1 MNGLQQVGLTQIPK
15 IKTENSGKESLFS
28 GVKEQS
34 FMEQFFEMISEQLLG
49 EENAMNMNNGKE
61 IDELSPKIHLHETNN
76 KIKINLEQINL
87 SNDSGLNNEKIKSAK
102 IDEEKLDFNS
112 DIQPNMEKQ
121 LKNKEML
128 NEKEWIEN
136 DVLKNLENIAINI
149 MKWIKENVYEMKL
162 GQHERNADQ
171 MVSYLEGRVKNLTI
185 QLQTPKTLK
194 ELNHELIVFEQKN
207 SESQMNDK
215 DMFIKN
221 NSIQTIIKEV
231 VHEIKHINELETEIK
246 MKQLNFSDK
255 ETALKIDEKLEKA
268 EVEEIKNKDI
278 FSEKTKENNKI
289 NHFSPLENHQN
300 TINEEKNT
308 TIHPIEIMTEMVEL
322 EEQNMKETELNKL
335 HNVEMKQKISQYLE
349 QYLELQHYDQKKLQF
364 GILTKD
370 FGRLNIEIEQK
381 NHVIEVRIKQQN
393 EENKV
398 TLEDVME
405 SVKEE
410 WKDKEKEIE
419 IIVYKEKENQEKEQ
433 EEKNRKKKNEDYLE
447 QLRTQQKN
455 EKTFTLEI

>member
-61 IDELSPKIHLHETNN
+61 IDELSSKIHLHETNN

-102 IDEEKLDFNS
+102 LDEEKLDFNS

-231 VHEIKHINELETEIK
+231 VHEIKHIKELETEIK

-255 ETALKIDEKLEKA
+255 ETALKIDEELEKA